1 MDFLSSAIITL
12 KGGEFMTKTIKELQ
26 ALEFAIYQTLTLDDY
41 YEVEF
46 LCKLH
51 GELITC
57 KSLLYADN
65 PYRPIIPPDY
75 KNRFEPRP
83 FEPIELEKLLEVL
96 QLTETRNIR
105 TSLVDWQSNDTAY
118 FLNRFLYV
126 DFISHF
132 DEKQLSKL
140 PNMLNNVVFLG
151 SNLNVPFLFVDKDEP
166 ITVLYATVTLK
177 DK

>member
-1 MDFLSSAIITL
+1 
-12 KGGEFMTKTIKELQ
+12 MTKTIKELQ
-26 ALEFAIYQTLTLDDY
+26 ALEFAIYQTLTLDDF
-41 YEVEF
+41 YEIEF

-75 KNRFEPRP
+75 KNRFKPSP
-83 FEPIELEKLLEVL
+83 FEPIEFEKLLEL
-96 QLTETRNIR
+96 LHLPNTRKTY

-118 FLNRFLYV
+118 FLSRFLYV
-126 DFISHF
+126 NFISHF
-132 DEKQLSKL
+132 DEKQLLKL

-151 SNLNVPFLFVDKDEP
+151 SNHSVPFLFVDKDEP
-166 ITVLYATVTLK
+166 ITVLSATVTLK